1 MLRAKLLVAVPQQKM
16 IPQLGRMASCAVPN
30 TSHCW
35 IPNLGYHRALRDHE
49 TENEVQKQMASVGDT
64 ETLLKQES
72 AVSAEPFQAAPVALI
87 SAAHLTHDTYTAFL
101 PPLLPA
107 IEKLWSSNMQA
118 GSLMVFLQLPS
129 LLQPLIGQLS
139 ARCDL
144 RYFAIL
150 GPAVTAVA
158 MSLLGIA
165 PNYAWLALLLV
176 IAGSSSAA
184 FHAVV
189 PVLAGRFSG
198 QYLGRGMSFW
208 MVGGELGRVL
218 GPLVVAIA
226 VMHWGLQGTP
236 WLMLAGLA
244 ASLLLWWQLRGVPVH
259 ATRAEPISS
268 SWRDALWV
276 MLPVLGPLTGLIVT
290 RSFMGAA
297 LTTYLPIFL
306 KAEGYSLWL
315 AGASLSILEV
325 AGVAGALLG
334 GSLSDRLGR
343 KQVLLMSFVATP
355 LLMFVFL
362 KVPGWGRFPLLLAL
376 GFASISVTPVLMAF
390 VQESFPEIRTMANGV
405 FMALSFVIRA
415 IVILAVGA
423 LGDAFGLHSAFT
435 MCAVLALLGVP
446 FVFWLPVRRL

>member
-1 MLRAKLLVAVPQQKM
+1 
-16 IPQLGRMASCAVPN
+16 
-30 TSHCW
+30 
-35 IPNLGYHRALRDHE
+35 
-49 TENEVQKQMASVGDT
+49 MASVGDT
-64 ETLLKQES
+64 ETRLKQES
-72 AVSAEPFQAAPVALI
+72 PVPAEPFQAAPVALI

-101 PPLLPA
+101 PPLLPEF
-107 IEKLWSSNMQA
+107 IDKLGLLNVQA
-118 GSLMVFLQLPS
+118 GSLAVFLQLPS

-139 ARCDL
+139 ARWDL

-150 GPAVTAVA
+150 GPAVTAIA
-158 MSLLGIA
+158 MSLLGVA

-218 GPLVVAIA
+218 GPLVVVSA
-226 VMHWGLQGTP
+226 VALWGLQGTP
-236 WLMLAGLA
+236 WLMLAGLV
-244 ASLLLWWQLRGVPVH
+244 ASALLWWQLRGVPVH
-259 ATRAEPISS
+259 ATQAEPASS
-268 SWRDALWV
+268 SWRDALRD
-276 MLPVLGPLTGLIVT
+276 MFPVLGPLIGLIMA

-306 KAEGYSLWL
+306 RDEGAALWL

-343 KQVLLMSFVATP
+343 KQVLLMSFVVTP

-362 KVPGWGRFPLLLAL
+362 KAPGWGRFPLLLAL
-376 GFASISVTPVLMAF
+376 GFTSIAVTPVLMAF
-390 VQESFPEIRTMANGV
+390 VQESFPEMRTLANGV
-405 FMALSFVIRA
+405 YMALSFVIRA
-415 IVILAVGA
+415 VVILAVGA
-423 LGDAFGLHSAFT
+423 LGDVLGLRLTFT
-435 MCAVLALLGVP
+435 MCAGIALLGVP
-446 FVFWLPVRRL
+446 FILWLPVRRV

>member
-1 MLRAKLLVAVPQQKM
+1 
-16 IPQLGRMASCAVPN
+16 
-30 TSHCW
+30 
-35 IPNLGYHRALRDHE
+35 
-49 TENEVQKQMASVGDT
+49 MASVSDT

-72 AVSAEPFQAAPVALI
+72 PAPAEPFQAAPVALI

-139 ARCDL
+139 ARWDL

-218 GPLVVAIA
+218 GPLAIA
-226 VMHWGLQGTP
+226 SAVALWGLQGTP
-236 WLMLAGLA
+236 WLMLAGLV
-244 ASLLLWWQLRGVPVH
+244 ASLLLWWQLREVPVH
-259 ATRAEPISS
+259 ATRVESTS
-268 SWRDALWV
+268 TSWRDALRV
-276 MLPVLGPLTGLIVT
+276 MLPMLGPLTGLIMT

-306 KAEGYSLWL
+306 RAEGAALWL
-315 AGASLSILEV
+315 SGASLSILEV
-325 AGVAGALLG
+325 AGVMGALLG
-334 GSLSDRLGR
+334 GSLSDRWGR
-343 KQVLLMSFVATP
+343 KQVILISLVTTS

-362 KVPGWGRFPLLLAL
+362 GVRGWGQIPLLLLL
-376 GFASISVTPVLMAF
+376 GFTSISVTPVLMAF
-390 VQESFPEIRTMANGV
+390 VQESFPEMRTLANGV
-405 FMALSFVIRA
+405 YMALSFVIRA
-415 IVILAVGA
+415 VVILAVGA
-423 LGDAFGLHSAFT
+423 LGDAFGLRPAFT

-446 FVFWLPVRRL
+446 FVLWLPARRL